1 MKHVEHKKRCEA
13 KIMSSSSFGQLVVM
27 ITKINWELSDW
38 VLSLTTVKENIWMVP
53 MIYSQFQTNRQY
65 RDQAAWW
72 GVWCPDSQ
80 AATKH
85 SPVGLHLLFRPGY
98 DSDKACLISACGM
111 AAAQQ

>member
-1 MKHVEHKKRCEA
+1 MNSLKEKVK
-13 KIMSSSSFGQLVVM
+13 SFNRPTIPG
-27 ITKINWELSDW
+27 TKINWELSDW

-72 GVWCPDSQ
+72 GVWCPDHQ

-85 SPVGLHLLFRPGY
+85 SPLDSIHCSVSGY